1 MLGPWGQDEHGQREG
16 QHLDSLS
23 PFGIKVG
30 ERLAV
35 VPGVTAQLEDKEG
48 KSQMTDFMTFSEE
61 QGRYIKERLLSG
73 Q

>member
-1 MLGPWGQDEHGQREG
+1 MSTGAERGPASR
-16 QHLDSLS
+16 S

-35 VPGVTAQLEDKEG
+35 VPGVAAQLEDKEG
-48 KSQMTDFMTFSEE
+48 KSQTTDFMAFSEE
-61 QGRYIKERLLSG
+61 QGRYVKGRLLSG